1 MGASAQAFPNGWTA
15 QLDDML
21 RDWYRRVAA
30 VQAGHYHLADRLATY
45 STRLGIPV
53 VILTSFVGTSL
64 FASVNQQVGT
74 NVKIAGG
81 LISVAAAVLA
91 SLMTFLR
98 FPERAEKH
106 RVAAARY
113 GALRREMD
121 HVLHTDPAARHPA
134 DPFLKHLR
142 DRLDLLGRQS
152 PEIGEAMWA
161 RVSARFEVSEPA
173 LSPRYPWRS
182 DGEAGRSE
190 EIEVEL

>member
-1 MGASAQAFPNGWTA
+1 MAGRRSSTTCSGTGTAGSRPFRPVTITSPIGWRRTA
-15 QLDDML
+15 
-21 RDWYRRVAA
+21 
-30 VQAGHYHLADRLATY
+30 LA
-45 STRLGIPV
+45 LGIPV

-81 LISVAAAVLA
+81 LISVVAAVLA

-182 DGEAGRSE
+182 DGEAGSSE